1 MKELPDRVWTK
12 LGERGYGLSE
22 GQAQCIAIAR
32 ALLRGAPT
40 LLLDEATSA
49 LDTEMEKR
57 VLEYIMKSD
66 PRRTVLVTTHRPV
79 VLKMYSRVY
88 SITDGKLEERKD
100 EVFE

>member
-1 MKELPDRVWTK
+1 
-12 LGERGYGLSE
+12 
-22 GQAQCIAIAR
+22 
-32 ALLRGAPT
+32 
-40 LLLDEATSA
+40 
-49 LDTEMEKR
+49 MEKR

-79 VLKMYSRVY
+79 VLKMCSRVY